1 MLILSGSSSIVIGF
15 FLNNT
20 ILALII
26 AVIWGVTVVPE
37 SPQYSVMITELS
49 DQDYIGTSLTVQTSV
64 GFEITLISIRLL
76 PSFVHIVSWSF
87 GFTLLAVG
95 PLIGIISLILL
106 RKESDSTKIGQCK
119 K

>member
-1 MLILSGSSSIVIGF
+1 MLILSGFSSVVIGF
-15 FLNNT
+15 FFNNT
-20 ILALII
+20 IVALII
-26 AVIWGVTVVPE
+26 AVIWGITVVPD

-64 GFEITLISIRLL
+64 GFGITLISIQLL
-76 PSFVHIVSWSF
+76 PNFVNLVSWVF

-106 RKESDSTKIGQCK
+106 RKESDSTKIDQGK